1 MIVNRISMLGAAAIG
16 LAAASG
22 ATGKTPHIRPAVHS
36 NVQAASGH
44 QAPRAATPHA
54 PAAPHTAQAEAH
66 HEPHWG
72 YQGVDGPVHWGH
84 LSPDYNVCSTG
95 HAQSPIDLSFANVV
109 ADVDIAADYKR
120 APLAILNNGHT
131 VQLNLTADSTLISSG
146 HRYSLVQV
154 HFHTPS
160 ENMVDGKTYPLE
172 AHFVH
177 KDSEGHLAVLG
188 VFFEEGQ
195 TNVEL
200 AKIVVAAPNRVSGPN
215 NIEGFT
221 FDPRAL
227 LPQDMHVYRFMGS
240 LTTPPCSE
248 GVAWHVARQPLQA
261 SPSQI
266 AALHNLMGDNA
277 RPVQPLHDRLVIA
290 PH

>member
-1 MIVNRISMLGAAAIG
+1 MHAFRHGSIRAVVALTALALPAELVAAAHKAAHPKPAAEHAAEPAG
-16 LAAASG
+16 SPAAHVVTPTAAADHG
-22 ATGKTPHIRPAVHS
+22 AHGPA
-36 NVQAASGH
+36 
-44 QAPRAATPHA
+44 
-54 PAAPHTAQAEAH
+54 
-66 HEPHWG
+66 HWG
-72 YQGVDGPVHWGH
+72 YDGVDGPVHWGH
-84 LSPDYNVCSTG
+84 LSPDFSVCTTG
-95 HAQSPIDLSFANVV
+95 HAQSPIDLSYANVV
-109 ADVDIAADYKR
+109 ADIDVATEYKR
-120 APLAILNNGHT
+120 SPLAILNNGHT
-131 VQLNLTADSTLISSG
+131 VQVNVATGSSILSSG
-146 HRYSLVQV
+146 QRYSLVQV

-177 KDSEGHLAVLG
+177 KDAEGHLAVLG
-188 VFFEEGQ
+188 VFFEEGE

-200 AKIVVAAPNRVSGPN
+200 AKVIVAAPGRVSGPN

-248 GVAWHVARQPLQA
+248 GVNWHVARQPIQA
-261 SPSQI
+261 SASQI
-266 AALHNLMGDNA
+266 AALKNLMGNNA
-277 RPVQPLHDRLVIA
+277 RPVQPLYDRLVIA